1 MSVPVIGLNG
11 RPLMPTTER
20 KARILL
26 KEKKAKVVCRHPFV
40 IGLLHKTGCVTQE
53 GCLGVDTGSRHIGI
67 AATVGNSVV
76 LKAEHTLRPSMEKRS
91 LMEARASMRRNRRYR
106 KVRYRHP
113 KWRYRTKRV
122 YCEAA
127 DKKGRHWK
135 KLRTRF
141 QSPRPEG
148 WLPPSLQSKCDHQAG
163 IIRKYLEFLPESITR
178 NLVIEVGRFDM
189 AHMKDPSIRGEMY
202 QKGPMYETENVRA
215 YVLERD
221 RYTCKCCKAKAGSKR
236 KDGTVVKLIAHH
248 ILYRSRGATDN
259 PEYMASVCNACHTTK
274 NHQPGGILYQW
285 MIKKK
290 RFRNGLRDAT
300 FMNIL
305 RKRLFKAFPDAVF
318 TYGNITAADRKQM
331 MLPKTH
337 SNDAAAISLYGKDV
351 QSVSDSCKVTYY
363 RQVRRTKRSLHEATP
378 RKGGKTPNRTASRHR
393 KNVVEYKGF
402 RLWDTVRV
410 GRQKLFVSS
419 FSGSG
424 VYLVDHNGA
433 YICQEGKDY
442 KQWPLS
448 KVVRLHPNGGWIT
461 S

>member
-26 KEKKAKVVCRHPFV
+26 KEKKAKIICRHPFV
-40 IGLLHKTGCVTQE
+40 IGLLYKTGYATQE

-67 AATVGNSVV
+67 AVTVGDKVV
-76 LKAEHTLRPSMEKRS
+76 LKVEHTLRPSMEKRS

-113 KWRYRTKRV
+113 KWRCHTKRV
-122 YCEAA
+122 YCETP
-127 DKKGRHWK
+127 DKKGQHWK
-135 KLRTRF
+135 KLRTSF

-148 WLPPSLQSKCDHQAG
+148 WLPPSLQSKCDHQVR
-163 IIRKYLEFLPESITR
+163 IIRKYLGSLPESITK

-202 QKGPMYETENVRA
+202 QKGPMYEAENVRA

-236 KDGTVVKLIAHH
+236 KDGTVVRLAAHH
-248 ILYRSRGATDN
+248 ILYRSRGATDD
-259 PEYMASVCNACHTTK
+259 PEYMASVCDACHTTK

-285 MIKKK
+285 MEKKK

-305 RKRLFKAFPDAVF
+305 RKRLFREFPDAVF
-318 TYGNITAADRKQM
+318 TYGNITAADRKRLL
-331 MLPKTH
+331 LPKTH
-337 SNDAAAISLYGKDV
+337 SNDAAAISLYGKEV
-351 QSVSDSCKVTYY
+351 SSVSDTCKVTYY

-378 RKGGKTPNRTASRHR
+378 RKGRKTPNRNASRHC

-402 RLWDTVRV
+402 RLWDTVQV
-410 GRQKLFVSS
+410 GRQKLFVSG
-419 FSGSG
+419 FSGNG
-424 VYLVDHNGA
+424 VYLVDHNGD
-433 YICQEGKDY
+433 YVCQEGKDY

-448 KVVRLHPNGGWIT
+448 RMVRLHPNGGWIT
-461 S
+461 T